1 MTWTSGAPRG
11 PSSFTPTRLATALRG
26 SRSCSARRCDVRRP
40 SRRCT
45 SPCSPSITPRSTAS
59 VPWPSRSLRREPSEV
74 VGVFP
79 ASPVTVRAISGPGG
93 GLPILESADPTSWA
107 YDREKIHVS
116 APNTSNGDMAAP
128 RAGAV
133 VLEATGLR
141 IDAPN
146 GQPIVEDVSL
156 QLQAGKILGIVG
168 ESGSGK
174 TTTALALLGYTQG
187 GARLAAGRITVHGRE
202 VDVRDARALRTL
214 RGRMVSYVPQNPGT
228 SLNPSMRIGDAIGE
242 MVRAHRAGKAPG
254 STIADALERVGL
266 PGTSGFQRRYPHQLS
281 GGQQQRLCISVSLVC
296 EPPVV
301 VLDEPTTGLD
311 VVTQARILEELT
323 RLCADEGLAMAYVT
337 HDLAVVAQIADRIA
351 VMYAGRIVEQGPAR
365 EVLRR
370 PRHPYTRGLLT

>member
-11 PSSFTPTRLATALRG
+11 PSSFTPTRLASALRG

-40 SRRCT
+40 SRPCT
-45 SPCSPSITPRSTAS
+45 SPFFPSSTPRSTAS
-59 VPWPSRSLRREPSEV
+59 VPRPSRSLRREPREV

-93 GLPILESADPTSWA
+93 GVPILKSADPTSGA

-187 GARLAAGRITVHGRE
+187 GARIAAGRVSMGGEELDI
-202 VDVRDARALRTL
+202 RDRRAMCNV
-214 RGRMVSYVPQNPGT
+214 RGRAVSYVPQNPGT
-228 SLNPSMRIGDAIGE
+228 ALNPSMRIADAI
-242 MVRAHRAGKAPG
+242 
-254 STIADALERVGL
+254 
-266 PGTSGFQRRYPHQLS
+266 
-281 GGQQQRLCISVSLVC
+281 
-296 EPPVV
+296 
-301 VLDEPTTGLD
+301 
-311 VVTQARILEELT
+311 
-323 RLCADEGLAMAYVT
+323 
-337 HDLAVVAQIADRIA
+337 
-351 VMYAGRIVEQGPAR
+351 R
-365 EVLRR
+365 E
-370 PRHPYTRGLLT
+370 